1 MTEIFATVGP
11 STLNKKF
18 LTAINKR
25 KVNLLRINLSH
36 TKIKDLES
44 TVNFIKRYTKIPVCF
59 DTEGAQIRTTSIFKN
74 KMILK
79 TNTSVFI
86 HKNKQSKKSFS
97 LTPIEAFDL
106 INEGDIVSIDFDSV
120 QIKII
125 EKKNLSLKA
134 TVINGGSIAINKG
147 VSVNRQIKLA
157 SFTKKDI
164 QAFKIA
170 KDLKIKNIALSFAST
185 GQDVKRLREI
195 FKYPINIISK
205 IESKRGLKNLKNII
219 SESNGILIDRGDLS
233 REVPLENIPQTQKN
247 IINVAKKM
255 KKRVYVAT
263 NLLESMVIKRDPTR
277 AEVND
282 IYNTLIDGAN
292 GLVLAAETAIGN
304 YPLECI
310 NMISK
315 VAKVYKKNHK

>member
-36 TKIKDLES
+36 TKVKDLES

-106 INEGDIVSIDFDSV
+106 INEGDILSIDFDSV

-255 KKRVYVAT
+255 KKPVYVAT

>member
-86 HKNKQSKKSFS
+86 HKNKQSKKSFG

-255 KKRVYVAT
+255 KKPVYVAT

>member
-106 INEGDIVSIDFDSV
+106 INEGDILSIDFDSV

-147 VSVNRQIKLA
+147 ISVNRQIKLA

-255 KKRVYVAT
+255 KKSVYVAT
-263 NLLESMVIKRDPTR
+263 NLLESMVIKKDPTR

>member
-106 INEGDIVSIDFDSV
+106 INEGDILSIDFDSV

-255 KKRVYVAT
+255 KKPVYVAT

>member
-86 HKNKQSKKSFS
+86 HKNKQSKKSFG

-106 INEGDIVSIDFDSV
+106 INEGDILSIDFDSV

-147 VSVNRQIKLA
+147 ISVNRQIKLA

-195 FKYPINIISK
+195 FKYPINISCC
-205 IESKRGLKNLKNII
+205 
-219 SESNGILIDRGDLS
+219 
-233 REVPLENIPQTQKN
+233 
-247 IINVAKKM
+247 KK
-255 KKRVYVAT
+255 
-263 NLLESMVIKRDPTR
+263 
-277 AEVND
+277 
-282 IYNTLIDGAN
+282 
-292 GLVLAAETAIGN
+292 ET
-304 YPLECI
+304 
-310 NMISK
+310 
-315 VAKVYKKNHK
+315 

>member
-36 TKIKDLES
+36 TKVKDLES

-86 HKNKQSKKSFS
+86 HKVKQSKKSFS
-97 LTPIEAFDL
+97 LTPIESFDL
-106 INEGDIVSIDFDSV
+106 INEGDILSIDFDSV

-255 KKRVYVAT
+255 KKPVYVAT

>member
-106 INEGDIVSIDFDSV
+106 INEGDILSIDFDSV

-255 KKRVYVAT
+255 KKSVYVAT
-263 NLLESMVIKRDPTR
+263 NLLESMVIKKDPTR

>member
-36 TKIKDLES
+36 TKVKDLES

-86 HKNKQSKKSFS
+86 HKGKQSKKSFS
-97 LTPIEAFDL
+97 LTPIESFDL
-106 INEGDIVSIDFDSV
+106 INEGDILSIDFDSV

-255 KKRVYVAT
+255 KKPVYVAT

>member
-106 INEGDIVSIDFDSV
+106 INEGDILSIDFDSV

-147 VSVNRQIKLA
+147 ISVNRQIKLA

-255 KKRVYVAT
+255 KKTVYVAT
-263 NLLESMVIKRDPTR
+263 NLLESMVIKKDPTR

>member
-106 INEGDIVSIDFDSV
+106 INEGDILSIDFDSV

-125 EKKNLSLKA
+125 EKKDLSLKA

-233 REVPLENIPQTQKN
+233 REVPLEKIPQTQKN

-255 KKRVYVAT
+255 KKPVYVAT

>member
-106 INEGDIVSIDFDSV
+106 INEGDILSIDFDSV

-134 TVINGGSIAINKG
+134 TVINGGCIAINKG

-233 REVPLENIPQTQKN
+233 REVPLENIPQTQK
-247 IINVAKKM
+247 I
-255 KKRVYVAT
+255 
-263 NLLESMVIKRDPTR
+263 L
-277 AEVND
+277 
-282 IYNTLIDGAN
+282 
-292 GLVLAAETAIGN
+292 
-304 YPLECI
+304 
-310 NMISK
+310 
-315 VAKVYKKNHK
+315 

>member
-106 INEGDIVSIDFDSV
+106 INEGDILSIDFDSV

-147 VSVNRQIKLA
+147 VSVNRHIKLA
-157 SFTKKDI
+157 SFTKNDF

-255 KKRVYVAT
+255 KKSVYVAT